1 MNAKV
6 NYILLGL
13 FVLLLG
19 TALIGVIL
27 WLGSGGPRKNYD
39 RYLVYMTE
47 SVSGLSQDAA
57 VKYQGVDIGRV
68 REISLNPKNPKQVRL
83 LLEIEHGTPIKED
96 TVAILETQGL
106 TGLATINLSG
116 GGLGSAD
123 LTRKEGEEYPVIK
136 SKPSLLG
143 RLDKSLS
150 QLIENLT
157 ESSNRFNTLLK
168 DENQAAFSQSLKNL
182 ETLTS
187 SLSERKKDLAELL
200 ENLTVIVRNTRQA
213 SSHFPEITAQISAS
227 VKALEKTANE
237 FSSMASSMQEVIG
250 ASGSDIKR
258 FTGSTLPEASALIQ
272 ELQQTAVNLRRISEQ
287 LERDPSIILYGAPR
301 PKPGPGEG
309 GQ

>member
-19 TALIGVIL
+19 TAMIGAIL

-47 SVSGLSQDAA
+47 SVSGLSKDAA

-68 REISLNPKNPKQVRL
+68 RDISLNPKNPKQVRL
-83 LLEIEHGTPIKED
+83 LLEIERGTPIKED

-106 TGLATINLSG
+106 TGLATVNLTG
-116 GGLGSAD
+116 GERGSKD
-123 LTRKEGEEYPVIK
+123 LTKQEGEEYPVIK

-157 ESSNRFNTLLK
+157 ESSTRFNTLLK
-168 DENQAAFSQSLKNL
+168 DENQAAFSKSLKNL
-182 ETLTS
+182 EILTS
-187 SLSERKKDLAELL
+187 NLSDRKKDLAELL
-200 ENLTVIVRNTRQA
+200 DNLSVIVQNTRQA
-213 SSHFPEITAQISAS
+213 SAHFPEITTQISTS
-227 VKALEKTANE
+227 VAALEKTANE
-237 FSSMASSMQEVIG
+237 FSAVASSLQEVVG
-250 ASGSDIKR
+250 SSGKDIQR
-258 FTGSTLPEASALIQ
+258 FTGATLPEASALIQ
-272 ELQQTAVNLRRISEQ
+272 ELQQTAVNLRQISEQ

-301 PKPGPGEG
+301 PRPGPGEG
-309 GQ
+309 SP

>member
-19 TALIGVIL
+19 TAIIGAIL

-47 SVSGLSQDAA
+47 SVSGLSKDAA

-68 REISLNPKNPKQVRL
+68 RDISLNPKNPKQVRL
-83 LLEIEHGTPIKED
+83 LLEIERGTPIKED

-106 TGLATINLSG
+106 TGLATVNLTG
-116 GGLGSAD
+116 GERGSKD
-123 LTRKEGEEYPVIK
+123 LTKQEGEEYPVIK

-157 ESSNRFNTLLK
+157 ESSTRFNTLLK
-168 DENQAAFSQSLKNL
+168 DENQAAFSKSLKNL
-182 ETLTS
+182 EILTS
-187 SLSERKKDLAELL
+187 NLSDRKKDLAELL
-200 ENLTVIVRNTRQA
+200 DNLSVIVQNTRQA
-213 SSHFPEITAQISAS
+213 SAHFPEITTQISTS
-227 VKALEKTANE
+227 VAALEKTANE
-237 FSSMASSMQEVIG
+237 FSAVASSLQEVVG
-250 ASGSDIKR
+250 SSGKDIQR
-258 FTGSTLPEASALIQ
+258 FTGATLPEASALIQ
-272 ELQQTAVNLRRISEQ
+272 ELQQTAVNLRQISEQ

-301 PKPGPGEG
+301 PRPGPGEG
-309 GQ
+309 SP

>member
-19 TALIGVIL
+19 TAMIGAIL

-47 SVSGLSQDAA
+47 SVSGLSKDAA

-68 REISLNPKNPKQVRL
+68 RDISLNPKNPKQVRL
-83 LLEIEHGTPIKED
+83 LLEIERGTPIKED

-106 TGLATINLSG
+106 TGLATVNLTG
-116 GGLGSAD
+116 GERGSKD
-123 LTRKEGEEYPVIK
+123 LTKQEGEEYPVIK

-157 ESSNRFNTLLK
+157 ESSTRFNTLLK
-168 DENQAAFSQSLKNL
+168 DENQAAFSKSLKNL
-182 ETLTS
+182 EILTS
-187 SLSERKKDLAELL
+187 NLL
-200 ENLTVIVRNTRQA
+200 NA
-213 SSHFPEITAQISAS
+213 A
-227 VKALEKTANE
+227 
-237 FSSMASSMQEVIG
+237 
-250 ASGSDIKR
+250 
-258 FTGSTLPEASALIQ
+258 
-272 ELQQTAVNLRRISEQ
+272 
-287 LERDPSIILYGAPR
+287 
-301 PKPGPGEG
+301 
-309 GQ
+309 

>member
-19 TALIGVIL
+19 TAMIGAIL

-47 SVSGLSQDAA
+47 SVSGLSKDAA

-68 REISLNPKNPKQVRL
+68 RDISLNPKNPKQVRL
-83 LLEIEHGTPIKED
+83 LLEIERGTPIKED

-106 TGLATINLSG
+106 TGLATINLTG
-116 GGLGSAD
+116 GDRGS
-123 LTRKEGEEYPVIK
+123 KELKKQKGEEYPVIK

-157 ESSNRFNTLLK
+157 ESSTRFNTLLK
-168 DENQAAFSQSLKNL
+168 DENQAAFSKSLKNL
-182 ETLTS
+182 EILTS
-187 SLSERKKDLAELL
+187 NLSDRKKDLAELL
-200 ENLTVIVRNTRQA
+200 DNLSVIVQNTRQA
-213 SSHFPEITAQISAS
+213 SAHFPEITTQISTS
-227 VKALEKTANE
+227 VAALEKTANE
-237 FSSMASSMQEVIG
+237 FSAVASSLQEVVG
-250 ASGSDIKR
+250 SSGKDIQR
-258 FTGSTLPEASALIQ
+258 FTGATLPEASALIQ
-272 ELQQTAVNLRRISEQ
+272 ELQQTAVNLRQISEQ

-301 PKPGPGEG
+301 PRPGPGEG
-309 GQ
+309 SP